1 VARRRV
7 RRNLTVRSMS
17 VERTEEVKG
26 VRERE
31 ESRRTGEGGRGWRGE
46 GEERAAATRHAHAYL
61 DLINPTF
68 RR

>member
-1 VARRRV
+1 
-7 RRNLTVRSMS
+7 MS
-17 VERTEEVKG
+17 VERTEEVEG

-31 ESRRTGEGGRGWRGE
+31 ESRRTGEGGRGWRGR